1 MPARRIINSSLQK
14 KAMKNIFTLLFLFAS
29 FRLFAQPEIDEMQRM
44 ADSLDALNKPA
55 HEYVS
60 ASFKGTRL
68 INFPTIESMGKRAL
82 DFRIAHRF
90 GDFSSGAYN
99 AFGLDGGASIR
110 LSFDYGITNWL
121 MVGIGRSSVDKLV
134 DGSVKVRI
142 LRQTTDNHI
151 PVSVSL
157 QSTMNYTFL
166 RDPNAVNGVD
176 KYAYAVNRISYG
188 TSLVVGRKF
197 SDKLSLQFNGFYI
210 HYNIVDKKTDSN
222 DMFAAGLSGRY
233 KLTKRFAITF
243 EYAHRLNK
251 YSLAY
256 DNYQDPFGI
265 GVDIE
270 TGGHVFQLH
279 FTNQFGMNEAQYIP
293 YTTSNFWKG
302 DIRLGFNISRVFS
315 IGGKDKSSKGK
326 SW

>member
-1 MPARRIINSSLQK
+1 MRK
-14 KAMKNIFTLLFLFAS
+14 IFTLLFLFTS
-29 FRLFAQPEIDEMQRM
+29 LHLFSQTEIDEMQRM
-44 ADSLDALNKPA
+44 ADSLEAAENSG
-55 HEYVS
+55 HELTS
-60 ASFKGTRL
+60 ATFKATKL
-68 INFPTIESMGKRAL
+68 INFPTVETMGKRAL

-110 LSFDYGITNWL
+110 LSFDYGITDWL
-121 MVGIGRSSVDKLV
+121 TIGIGRSSVDKLA
-134 DGSVKVRI
+134 DGSIKVRM
-142 LRQTTDNHI
+142 LRQTLDNHM
-151 PVSVSL
+151 PVSVTVLS
-157 QSTMNYTFL
+157 SMNYTFL
-166 RDPNAVNGVD
+166 RDPNAVNGID
-176 KYAYAVNRISYG
+176 KYAYAVDRISYA

-197 SDKLSLQFNGFYI
+197 SDNLSLQLNGFYI
-210 HYNIVDKKTDSN
+210 HYNIVDKITDSN
-222 DMFAAGLSGRY
+222 YMFAAGFSGRY
-233 KLTKRFAITF
+233 KFSKRFAVTF

-256 DNYQDPFGI
+256 NTFQDPIGI

-293 YTTSNFWKG
+293 YTTSNFFKG

-315 IGGKDKSSKGK
+315 IGGKDKKSKGK

>member
-1 MPARRIINSSLQK
+1 MK
-14 KAMKNIFTLLFLFAS
+14 KTFTLVFLFVS
-29 FRLFAQPEIDEMQRM
+29 LHLFSQTEIDEMQRM
-44 ADSLDALNKPA
+44 ADSIDALNSPA
-55 HEYVS
+55 HELTS
-60 ASFKGTRL
+60 ATFKGTKL
-68 INFPTIESMGKRAL
+68 INFPTVETMGKRAL

-110 LSFDYGITNWL
+110 LSFDYGITDWL
-121 MVGIGRSSVDKLV
+121 TIGIGRSSVDKLA
-134 DGSVKVRI
+134 DGSVKMRI
-142 LRQTTDNHI
+142 LRQTIDNHM
-151 PVSVSL
+151 PVSVSVL
-157 QSTMNYTFL
+157 SSMNYTFL
-166 RDPNAVNGVD
+166 RDPNAANGVD
-176 KYAYAVNRISYG
+176 KYRYAVSRISYA

-197 SDKLSLQFNGFYI
+197 SEKLSLQMHGFYI
-210 HYNIVDKKTDSN
+210 HYNIVDKITDSN

-233 KLTKRFAITF
+233 KITKRFAVTF

-256 DNYQDPFGI
+256 DTYHDPFGI
-265 GVDIE
+265 GIDLE

-293 YTTSNFWKG
+293 YTTSDFWKG

-315 IGGKDKSSKGK
+315 IGGKDKSNKGK

>member
-1 MPARRIINSSLQK
+1 MRK
-14 KAMKNIFTLLFLFAS
+14 IFTLLFLFAS
-29 FRLFAQPEIDEMQRM
+29 LHLFSQTEIDEMQRM
-44 ADSLDALNKPA
+44 ADSLEAAEQTGHDLT
-55 HEYVS
+55 S
-60 ASFKGTRL
+60 ATFKGTKL
-68 INFPTIESMGKRAL
+68 INFPTVETMGKRAL

-121 MVGIGRSSVDKLV
+121 TVGIGRSSVDKLA

-142 LRQTTDNHI
+142 LRQTIDNHM
-151 PVSVSL
+151 PVSVTLMSSL
-157 QSTMNYTFL
+157 NYTFL
-166 RDPNAVNGVD
+166 RDPNAVNGID
-176 KYAYAVNRISYG
+176 KYAYAVDRISYA

-197 SDKLSLQFNGFYI
+197 SDDFPIQLNGFYI
-210 HYNIVDKKTDSN
+210 HYNIVDKITDSN
-222 DMFAAGLSGRY
+222 AMFAAGFSGRY
-233 KLTKRFAITF
+233 KVTKRVAITF
-243 EYAHRLNK
+243 EYAHRINK
-251 YSLAY
+251 YSLKY
-256 DNYQDPFGI
+256 GEYHDPIGI
-265 GVDIE
+265 GVDLE

-315 IGGKDKSSKGK
+315 IGGKDKSTKGK